1 MKRMSLTKDISE
13 PDLDMTR
20 VIVRLGSGRVRRL
33 LGLILRKTQGYERI
47 DPPRRSVDRE
57 QQLYSADYD

>member
-1 MKRMSLTKDISE
+1 
-13 PDLDMTR
+13 MTR

-57 QQLYSADYD
+57 QQQYSADYY